1 VADGGDGGL
10 LVVAR
15 ELGGLDSELLEDV
28 VDEGV
33 HGGHGIGGDA
43 DVGVHLLQHLEDVD
57 FYVSTL
63 FFGRFFPFLS
73 PPSSLPVGSHF
84 LAFGFY
90 PAGAGPSLSPA
101 PPPRASSPPASSPP
115 WAPWMPLG
123 FGAVGRDAVAGSLDR
138 RSAGGNESRFD
149 GWVLNLQ
156 RFRIY
161 LILRTL
167 VGNCFRKSSQ
177 THCE

>member
-57 FYVSTL
+57 FLRLHALLWPLLPLLVAAVLLASRQPL
-63 FFGRFFPFLS
+63 LGLRLL
-73 PPSSLPVGSHF
+73 PSRGG
-84 LAFGFY
+84 AF
-90 PAGAGPSLSPA
+90 S
-101 PPPRASSPPASSPP
+101 
-115 WAPWMPLG
+115 
-123 FGAVGRDAVAGSLDR
+123 VAGSS
-138 RSAGGNESRFD
+138 SAGFFATGFFSALGAMDAARVR
-149 GWVLNLQ
+149 G
-156 RFRIY
+156 
-161 LILRTL
+161 
-167 VGNCFRKSSQ
+167 GGA
-177 THCE
+177 